1 MLFSSGKAFR
11 EAVRKH
17 AILHQRG
24 VRLRKNLGD
33 KIKWICQPG
42 CKWKCYGIRQQRS
55 SNIQIKTLHT
65 THTCNPTWV
74 QKQINSTWIAAAYEH
89 EIRMNPEWAVAS
101 FQAKVVNDLKC
112 HVSEHMIYRSLRKAK
127 ANIIGKHEEE
137 FKMLHQYA
145 NEVKKVMPTST
156 IKLMTEPAEQGI
168 EGRRFKRFYVCLG
181 PLKEGFKDGCR
192 PLIGLDGCHLKGPFG
207 GILLTAV
214 GTDPNEGMY
223 PIAWAQVEA
232 ENSSS
237 WDWFLGLLKDDLGIE
252 NTGTY
257 TFISDRQKVC
267 TLRTTS

>member
-11 EAVRKH
+11 EALRKH

-112 HVSEHMIYRSLRKAK
+112 HVSEHMIYRALGRPRLISLENMRKSLRCC
-127 ANIIGKHEEE
+127 IS
-137 FKMLHQYA
+137 MLM
-145 NEVKKVMPTST
+145 K
-156 IKLMTEPAEQGI
+156 
-168 EGRRFKRFYVCLG
+168 
-181 PLKEGFKDGCR
+181 
-192 PLIGLDGCHLKGPFG
+192 
-207 GILLTAV
+207 
-214 GTDPNEGMY
+214 
-223 PIAWAQVEA
+223 
-232 ENSSS
+232 
-237 WDWFLGLLKDDLGIE
+237 
-252 NTGTY
+252 
-257 TFISDRQKVC
+257 
-267 TLRTTS
+267 